1 VELALNAAPD
11 LGYTVAMKLY
21 SGPLSLFSSKVRIAL
36 DEKRLPYERID
47 VAFSRGE
54 GYSPKLPEVLAANPK
69 AQVPILIDGALTVY
83 DSTII
88 LEYLEDRYPE
98 PRLYPKDPADRAR
111 CRQAEAASDE
121 ILFPHVWALIQEIF
135 YKPEAQRDADK
146 IRSARAGIAAIQ
158 RELDALLAGSAYLI
172 GDFSVADIAYFV
184 TNLIGTSLGAAPDPA
199 LANLQAWLARVA
211 ARPSVRTEIA
221 WLAGAQAKL

>member
-1 VELALNAAPD
+1 
-11 LGYTVAMKLY
+11 MKLY

-47 VAFSRGE
+47 VAFSRAR
-54 GYSPKLPEVLAANPK
+54 GYEPKLPEVLALNPK
-69 AQVPILIDGALTVY
+69 AQVPILIDGALAIY

-98 PRLYPKDPADRAR
+98 PRLYPKDPAERAR

-121 ILFPHVWALIQEIF
+121 ILFPHVWALISEIF
-135 YKPEAQRDADK
+135 YKPEAERDAAK
-146 IRSARAGIAAIQ
+146 IGAAHASIAGIQ
-158 RELDALLAGSAYLI
+158 RELDAQLADREFLCR
-172 GDFSVADIAYFV
+172 DFSVADIAYFV
-184 TNLIGTSLGAAPDPA
+184 TNLIGTSLGASPDPS
-199 LANLQAWLARVA
+199 LVHLNGWIGRMA

-221 WLAGAQAKL
+221 WLASAQARL